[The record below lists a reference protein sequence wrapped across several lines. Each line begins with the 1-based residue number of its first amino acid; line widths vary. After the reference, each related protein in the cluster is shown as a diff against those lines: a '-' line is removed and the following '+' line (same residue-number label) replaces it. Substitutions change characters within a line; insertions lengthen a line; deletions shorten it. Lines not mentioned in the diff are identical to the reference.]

1 MVAIVL
7 RNERESRR
15 IFTALLGYVRSVYS
29 FLNFSIVADYIFG
42 VGDSVCLRK
51 EKNYLLPEF
60 ALPVI
65 YCKCNYLFSRFDKRS
80 CHFKDYTVAFL
91 DKKY

>member
-1 MVAIVL
+1 MLAIVL
-7 RNERESRR
+7 QNERESRR
-15 IFTALLGYVRSVYS
+15 IFTALLGHVRSVYS

-42 VGDSVCLRK
+42 VGNAICWSK
-51 EKNYLLPEF
+51 EKNVLSEF

-65 YCKCNYLFSRFDKRS
+65 YYKCNYLFSHFDKRS